1 VSWPLVLL
9 LLVLVAVVVAATVLC
24 VARSRRLDRLHQR
37 TDAARVGLERS
48 LARRA
53 EVAVQVADVLGGGRA
68 EPGSAPAALD
78 EAARSAGGGTLR
90 GLPRRSEDGIEAR
103 EIVENALS
111 RALGAVDRTRL
122 DPELR
127 SELAD
132 AERLVVLARRVHNDA
147 VRDTLDLR
155 SRRLVRWLRL
165 HGTAPLPG
173 YFEIAESVPE
183 PAGAHMLRPTA
194 LRPTAL
200 PPTVLRPTDPVG

>member
-1 VSWPLVLL
+1 MSWALVLL
-9 LLVLVAVVVAATVLC
+9 LVVVVAVVVAVTVLC

-53 EVAVQVADVLGGGRA
+53 EVAVRVAEVLDAPRA
-68 EPGSAPAALD
+68 GPGSVPAALD
-78 EAARSAGGGTLR
+78 EAARAAGAGTVR

-111 RALGAVDRTRL
+111 RALGTVDRARL
-122 DPELR
+122 DPALR

-173 YFEIAESVPE
+173 YFEIAESAAG
-183 PAGAHMLRPTA
+183 PAGAVRPVV
-194 LRPTAL
+194 RP
-200 PPTVLRPTDPVG
+200 VLRPTDPVG

>member
-1 VSWPLVLL
+1 VSWPLVV
-9 LLVLVAVVVAATVLC
+9 LLVVVVAVVAAVTVLC
-24 VARSRRLDRLHQR
+24 VARSRRLDRLHRR

-53 EVAVQVADVLGGGRA
+53 EVAIRVAAVLDAPDAG
-68 EPGSAPAALD
+68 PGSVPTALG
-78 EAARSAGGGTLR
+78 EAARAAGGGIVR

-111 RALGAVDRTRL
+111 RALGAVDRSRL
-122 DPELR
+122 DPDLR
-127 SELAD
+127 AELAD

-147 VRDTLDLR
+147 VRDTLGLR

-183 PAGAHMLRPTA
+183 PAGAVPRA
-194 LRPTAL
+194 
-200 PPTVLRPTDPVG
+200 LRPTDPVG

>member
-1 VSWPLVLL
+1 MTWPLLVVLL
-9 LLVLVAVVVAATVLC
+9 VVVAVVVAVTVLC

-53 EVAVQVADVLGGGRA
+53 EVATRVTRALG
-68 EPGSAPAALD
+68 PGAPATLD
-78 EAARSAGGGTLR
+78 GAARAAGAGSVR
-90 GLPRRSEDGIEAR
+90 PLPRSADGTEAR
-103 EIVENALS
+103 ELVENTLS
-111 RALGAVDRTRL
+111 RALAVVDRSRL
-122 DPELR
+122 DADLR
-127 SELAD
+127 AELAD

-173 YFEIAESVPE
+173 YFEIAESL
-183 PAGAHMLRPTA
+183 PAPVTTVGWTPRPA
-194 LRPTAL
+194 
-200 PPTVLRPTDPVG
+200 DPVG

>member
-1 VSWPLVLL
+1 MTWPLVV
-9 LLVLVAVVVAATVLC
+9 LLVVLVTVVVAVTVLC

-53 EVAVQVADVLGGGRA
+53 EVAVRVAGVLGDREAG
-68 EPGSAPAALD
+68 PGSVPAALD
-78 EAARSAGGGTLR
+78 EAARAAGAGTVR

-122 DPELR
+122 DPDLR
-127 SELAD
+127 VELAD

-173 YFEIAESVPE
+173 YFEIAESVPG
-183 PAGAHMLRPTA
+183 PAGVVPRA
-194 LRPTAL
+194 
-200 PPTVLRPTDPVG
+200 LRPTDPVG